1 MNTRIHVSV
10 GMPSRECASRAK
22 RARRCEKVAY
32 EQGIY
37 KKMKSQ
43 RGASLPLALL
53 LFLICA
59 MAASIVLSASTAAAG
74 RASQLAET
82 DQAYYSVTSAVNLF
96 RDELTGADGQGH
108 PVTVAV
114 KYSSAAGTGSPY
126 QVLVSTDGTVSYGTY
141 NLLERAAVCLLLGGA
156 AASNDAAQTVAQ
168 SYFATAGVWAN
179 WPSWDDIKAHTIATY
194 DLQHASSDI
203 DTSELNIKV
212 EANIDGDGNLVLTF
226 SKTSDEGVTLAL
238 FNMTCDLDLSFDE
251 VKVSDTETIKYAT
264 VTWTPAAVEKG

>member
-1 MNTRIHVSV
+1 M
-10 GMPSRECASRAK
+10 
-22 RARRCEKVAY
+22 AY

-141 NLLERAAVCLLLGGA
+141 NLLEREAVNLLLGNSA
-156 AASNDAAQTVAQ
+156 KDNNAAQTIAQ
-168 SYFATAGVWAN
+168 GYFATKGNWAD
-179 WPSWDDIKAHTIATY
+179 WPSWDSLNAPTDLSHALHF
-194 DLQHASSDI
+194 DLQHTSTDI